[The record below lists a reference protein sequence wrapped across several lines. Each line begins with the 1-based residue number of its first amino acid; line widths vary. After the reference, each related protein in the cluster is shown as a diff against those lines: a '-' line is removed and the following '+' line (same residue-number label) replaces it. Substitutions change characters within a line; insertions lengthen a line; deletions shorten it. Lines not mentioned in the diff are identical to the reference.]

1 MRQVKGN
8 KGQALQIEHKL
19 LPLEKSLNYF
29 KALLLKKTAELQV
42 KENLSIKNVL
52 DIKNLNKLF
61 EVEEAK
67 KGTGKLKQNKI
78 PGIDS

>member
-1 MRQVKGN
+1 M
-8 KGQALQIEHKL
+8 
-19 LPLEKSLNYF
+19 
-29 KALLLKKTAELQV
+29 

-52 DIKNLNKLF
+52 EIKNLNKLF

-67 KGTGKLKQNKI
+67 RGTGKLKQNKI